1 MSTDPRVVEAMRLHK
16 LATRAHHVH
25 KTLQGLEEESDR
37 GQESVAA
44 HTALFTYLVE
54 QFKQAGDDFAA
65 MKAFAENGAAEIS
78 CLTTSLAERENTVDR
93 LETEVARLAAELEEA
108 RKDAGR
114 ARSMHPEAVKYVVL
128 SSIGG
133 ELISQADVDMR
144 VLNEIC
150 RRTGD
155 GMQSLRRVRGALNEM
170 YHLAAAMTKE
180 KP

>member
-1 MSTDPRVVEAMRLHK
+1 MSTDPRD
-16 LATRAHHVH
+16 
-25 KTLQGLEEESDR
+25 QGLPPLPPH
-37 GQESVAA
+37 GV
-44 HTALFTYLVE
+44 
-54 QFKQAGDDFAA
+54 FAA
-65 MKAFAENGAAEIS
+65 PRPHYEPMPLWTAKQVRDYARPLAAEIS
-78 CLTTSLAERENTVDR
+78 RLTTSVAERENTVDR
-93 LETEVARLAAELEEA
+93 LETEVARLTAELEEA